1 MKTVVDKTHKDVL
14 TTDQRWAGLLIVVG
28 MILLF
33 SFFAYHQS
41 ANTGFFT
48 AKFGLLEMFF
58 LYGPI
63 FAALGAPIA
72 RALNG
77 RRNPARLLEG
87 AANLFLLIGSLWLVI
102 VFPFD
107 FSHLA
112 DVLPSIIRFVFSWI
126 TNDIGKAV
134 MILQIISG
142 TIVLAKHVAE
152 YR

>member
-1 MKTVVDKTHKDVL
+1 MVIDKTNKDALATV
-14 TTDQRWAGLLIVVG
+14 QRWAWLLIVVA

-33 SFFAYHQS
+33 TFFAYHQS

-48 AKFGLLEMFF
+48 AKFGPLEMFF

-63 FAALGAPIA
+63 LGALGAPIA
-72 RALNG
+72 RAWTG
-77 RRNPARLLEG
+77 RQNPARLLEG
-87 AANLFLLIGSLWLVI
+87 ASNLFLLIGSLWLVI

-107 FSHLA
+107 FTHLA
-112 DVLPSIIRFVFSWI
+112 DALPSAIRFALSWI

-134 MILQIISG
+134 MILQIIAG
-142 TIVLAKHVAE
+142 TISLARSVIG